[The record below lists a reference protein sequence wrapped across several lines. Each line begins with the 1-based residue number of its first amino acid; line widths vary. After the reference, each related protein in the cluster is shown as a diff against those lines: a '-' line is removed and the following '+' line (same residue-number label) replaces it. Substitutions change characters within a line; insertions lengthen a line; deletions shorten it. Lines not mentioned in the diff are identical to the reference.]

1 MKRTGFLLIT
11 ILTSLLSSAQQ
22 KADGPYI
29 SSQIDKGAQYTLV
42 LLTASGGEPPKDSAM
57 SWQSQHLQNLFQL
70 HLEKKISVFG
80 PVTGA
85 NPDNLSGIIIF
96 NSTDQNEI
104 KKWISHDP
112 FVAKGIV
119 LLKFYQWF
127 SIPGQQLEAIGKPQK

>member
-1 MKRTGFLLIT
+1 MKKVKLLT
-11 ILTSLLSSAQQ
+11 LFILISLLSMSQQ

-29 SSQIDKGAQYTLV
+29 SSQIEKGAQYTLV
-42 LLTASGGEPPKDSAM
+42 LLTASGAEPPKDSAM
-57 SWQSQHLQNLFQL
+57 SWQTQHLQNLFQL
-70 HLEKKISVFG
+70 HIEKKISVFG

-127 SIPGQQLEAIGKPQK
+127 SIPGQQLEKFNVQR

>member
-1 MKRTGFLLIT
+1 MKKISLLIP
-11 ILTSLLSSAQQ
+11 ILFIALFTNAQQ
-22 KADGPYI
+22 KVDGPYI

-57 SWQSQHLQNLFQL
+57 SWQAQHLQNLFQL

-127 SIPGQQLEAIGKPQK
+127 SIPGQQLEVVGKPR